1 MGTLPRYYSLPL
13 PVRKDLRRNRASD
26 VVTRP
31 DRWQGNQAFTG
42 AASRRESRRGELSAA
57 VNIPPSALAPSG
69 APHGHEQQSLEGK
82 NEVSGPHSRGARPV
96 ISKQSAPQL
105 FPLQLQSIRH
115 LTNNNSILP
124 NTLVHLL
131 LLPPPLLINFLLV
144 RPPYSPATSNY
155 HSSHPLSIRHTNTIM
170 PADAVRSL
178 SATEDVERIEA
189 PVTWKAYMMCAF
201 ASFGGIFFG
210 YDSGYINGVTGSERF
225 IELIE
230 GPPPPGT
237 DPADWALSG
246 SHLSLITSILSAGTF
261 FGAII
266 AGDVADIIGRK
277 WTIIAGCL
285 IYIVGVI
292 LQVATNGLGLI
303 VAGRLIAGLGVGF
316 ESAIVILYMSEICP
330 KKVRGALVAG
340 YQFCITIGLLLAA
353 CVNYGVKE
361 YQNSAEYR
369 VPIGLQFIFG
379 LVLGVGLFLL
389 PDSPRYYVKR
399 GRVEKARKALSSV
412 RGQPQD
418 SEYVEAELAEI
429 IANEE
434 YERSLIPA
442 GSWINGWMNCFRG
455 SVFKSNSNLR
465 KTILGTSLQMMQ
477 QWTGVN
483 FIFYYSTPFL
493 SATGAID
500 NVFLIS
506 LIFTLVNVCSTP
518 ISFWTVEW
526 LGRRPL
532 LIWGAFG
539 MLICQF
545 LVAIIGVTVGFNH
558 TYENAAGET
567 IANNIPAVNAQIAF
581 IAIFIFF
588 FASTWGP
595 GAWIVIGEIFPLPI
609 RSRGVGLSTASNW
622 LWNTIIAVITPY
634 MVSSD
639 EGDLKSNVF
648 WIWGG
653 LCTCAFVYSY
663 FLVPE
668 TKGLS
673 LEQVDKMM
681 EETTP
686 RTSAKWRPT
695 TTYAS
700 QMGMK
705 GEKLEAN
712 VTEDV
717 ERKGSIF

>member
-1 MGTLPRYYSLPL
+1 
-13 PVRKDLRRNRASD
+13 
-26 VVTRP
+26 
-31 DRWQGNQAFTG
+31 
-42 AASRRESRRGELSAA
+42 
-57 VNIPPSALAPSG
+57 
-69 APHGHEQQSLEGK
+69 
-82 NEVSGPHSRGARPV
+82 
-96 ISKQSAPQL
+96 
-105 FPLQLQSIRH
+105 
-115 LTNNNSILP
+115 
-124 NTLVHLL
+124 
-131 LLPPPLLINFLLV
+131 
-144 RPPYSPATSNY
+144 
-155 HSSHPLSIRHTNTIM
+155 M

-178 SATEDVERIEA
+178 SATNDVERIEA

-303 VAGRLIAGLGVGF
+303 VAGRLVAGLGVGF

-353 CVNYGVKE
+353 CVNYGVKDN
-361 YQNSAEYR
+361 QGTAEYR

-379 LVLGVGLFLL
+379 LVLGGGLLFL
-389 PDSPRYYVKR
+389 PDSPRYYIKR
-399 GRVEKARKALSSV
+399 GRVEQARKALSSV

-493 SATGAID
+493 SSTGAID

-567 IANNIPAVNAQIAF
+567 IAN
-581 IAIFIFF
+581 
-588 FASTWGP
+588 
-595 GAWIVIGEIFPLPI
+595 
-609 RSRGVGLSTASNW
+609 
-622 LWNTIIAVITPY
+622 
-634 MVSSD
+634 
-639 EGDLKSNVF
+639 
-648 WIWGG
+648 
-653 LCTCAFVYSY
+653 
-663 FLVPE
+663 
-668 TKGLS
+668 
-673 LEQVDKMM
+673 
-681 EETTP
+681 
-686 RTSAKWRPT
+686 
-695 TTYAS
+695 
-700 QMGMK
+700 
-705 GEKLEAN
+705 
-712 VTEDV
+712 
-717 ERKGSIF
+717 